1 MDEIW
6 SSDGSFGVS
15 DSEMSLRV
23 FETSKYKAIN
33 KVREIIKRKQKYD
46 FKITNKTLESNLK
59 QIISKTDFLDARQYL
74 EARVAA
80 DLKSLKQN
88 KRLFQ

>member
-1 MDEIW
+1 MI
-6 SSDGSFGVS
+6 
-15 DSEMSLRV
+15 L
-23 FETSKYKAIN
+23 
-33 KVREIIKRKQKYD
+33 
-46 FKITNKTLESNLK
+46 KITNKTLESNLK
-59 QIISKTDFLDARQYL
+59 RIISKSDFLDAQQYL